1 MLSKNKRGYDEN
13 AIPQHKR
20 FRQNLADAYLAGQV
34 TAARAASLFTDAEAA
49 GPTGVED
56 LARLG
61 GKNANRSLQRKL
73 LKQHYW
79 PKLYWSKIP
88 CWNPKKQIQE
98 MVEMPFLLPHEVVA
112 KLFEHGD
119 ANFILSRAILEE
131 DRALLRAHA
140 EACEPATI
148 LPLGLWSDGVPCN
161 WDRSQSLEIIALTLP
176 SIPGYRF
183 PLFCIKKAQVKQT
196 TMDSALQVLVWSFQ
210 QMALGLHPNRR
221 HDGSNFHAAK
231 KNFASI
237 YQGSLCHW
245 DSWRSL
251 GGIGKCSRTPW
262 ACHPTTRPEGA
273 AGSATAHQTESR
285 SLISMPLGGRTISI
299 NGIFS

>member
-1 MLSKNKRGYDEN
+1 
-13 AIPQHKR
+13 
-20 FRQNLADAYLAGQV
+20 
-34 TAARAASLFTDAEAA
+34 
-49 GPTGVED
+49 
-56 LARLG
+56 
-61 GKNANRSLQRKL
+61 
-73 LKQHYW
+73 
-79 PKLYWSKIP
+79 
-88 CWNPKKQIQE
+88 
-98 MVEMPFLLPHEVVA
+98 MPFLLPHEVVA

-119 ANFILSRAILEE
+119 ANFILSRGILEE

-140 EACEPATI
+140 EACEPARGPATI

-183 PLFCIKKAQVKQT
+183 PLFCIKKAFQVKQT
-196 TMDSALQVLVWSFQ
+196 TMDSALQVLVWRWLWDCAPIADT
-210 QMALGLHPNRR
+210 MAPIFMLPRR
-221 HDGSNFHAAK
+221 
-231 KNFASI
+231 NFASI
-237 YQGSLCHW
+237 HQGSLCHS
-245 DSWRSL
+245 DSWCSL

-285 SLISMPLGGRTISI
+285 SLISMLLGGRTISV

>member
-49 GPTGVED
+49 GATGVED
-56 LARLG
+56 LGRLG
-61 GKNANRSLQRKL
+61 GKNANRSLRRKL
-73 LKQHYW
+73 LKQHHW

-98 MVEMPFLLPHEVVA
+98 MVEMPFLLPHEAVA

-119 ANFILSRAILEE
+119 ANFILSRGILEE

-140 EACEPATI
+140 EACEPARDPATI
-148 LPLGLWSDGVPCN
+148 LPLGLWGDGVPCN

-183 PLFCIKKAQVKQT
+183 PLFCIKKAFQVKQT

-221 HDGSNFHAAK
+221 QFSCCQAEISHQFIRAAC
-231 KNFASI
+231 AI
-237 YQGSLCHW
+237 GT
-245 DSWRSL
+245 L
-251 GGIGKCSRTPW
+251 G
-262 ACHPTTRPEGA
+262 AV
-273 AGSATAHQTESR
+273 
-285 SLISMPLGGRTISI
+285 
-299 NGIFS
+299 